1 MRRKVE
7 RLRLTMPS
15 PSDCEPVATTSQPVP
30 EASIVLPVYNE
41 GARLC
46 QTLAAIRETTDISY
60 EIIVVNDAST
70 DSCCDSLRAAPP
82 PFENLQLVDLPQR
95 GGVAHARNLGAG
107 QARAPVLVA
116 MDAHCI
122 PHPGWLEKLLE
133 ELHKPGAGIVAPR
146 ISSLECPA
154 VTTFGLTIR
163 DRELGVDWLHQ
174 RASKPYP
181 VPLAGCA
188 CMVMTRE
195 FFEAVGR
202 FDAMR
207 SYGMEDVELCIR
219 CWLLGHSVIMVPD
232 AEVAHC
238 FKREPF
244 PVGWQ
249 DYLYNRIRT
258 AVLHFDG
265 EPLERILAA
274 LQTKPAFSDA
284 VSSLLASDVWT
295 RYSAVRNL
303 RKHDAA
309 WFCRKFEI
317 AI

>member
-1 MRRKVE
+1 
-7 RLRLTMPS
+7 MPS
-15 PSDCEPVATTSQPVP
+15 PGDSERVAPASQSVP
-30 EASIVLPVYNE
+30 ELSIILPVYNE
-41 GARLC
+41 GARLG
-46 QTLAAIRETTDISY
+46 QTLAAIRETTLASY
-60 EIIVVNDAST
+60 EVIVVNDGST
-70 DSCCDSLRAAPP
+70 DCCCDSLRAAPP
-82 PFENLQLVDLPQR
+82 PFENLVLVDLPRR

-116 MDAHCI
+116 MDAHCL
-122 PHPGWLEKLLE
+122 PRPGWLEKLLE
-133 ELHKPGAGIVAPR
+133 ELHKPGVGIVAPR
-146 ISSLECPA
+146 ISSLESPA
-154 VTTFGLTIR
+154 AVTFGLTIR
-163 DRELGVDWLHQ
+163 DRELGVEWLHQ
-174 RASKPYP
+174 RANDPYP

-188 CMVMTRE
+188 CMAMTRA
-195 FFEAVGR
+195 FFEAVGC

-219 CWLLGHSVIMVPD
+219 AWLLGYSVIMVPD

-238 FKREPF
+238 FNREPF

-265 EPLERILAA
+265 EALERILAA
-274 LQTKPAFSDA
+274 LRTKPGFSDA
-284 VSSLLASDVWT
+284 VSSLLTSDVWT
-295 RYSAVRNL
+295 RYGFVRSL

-317 AI
+317 AL